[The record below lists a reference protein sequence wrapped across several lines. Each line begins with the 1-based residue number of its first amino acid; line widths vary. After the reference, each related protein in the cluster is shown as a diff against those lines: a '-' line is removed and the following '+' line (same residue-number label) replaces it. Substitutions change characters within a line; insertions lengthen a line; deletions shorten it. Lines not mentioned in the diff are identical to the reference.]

1 MIVVKTMQKRA
12 CIGYY
17 IRMIAYYPALI
28 LRAGEKR
35 GAVNIPA
42 FDPGLS
48 ALQASASALNTS
60 AHNLANL
67 TTPDFEAKRV
77 VFEEAKPGVVAR
89 EAPTEQPVDM
99 AAEMIQQLNVRR
111 LSEAAIASLRAG
123 EELLGERLDRQG

>member
-1 MIVVKTMQKRA
+1 M
-12 CIGYY
+12 
-17 IRMIAYYPALI
+17 
-28 LRAGEKR
+28 
-35 GAVNIPA
+35 NIPA

-67 TTPDFEAKRV
+67 TTSDFEAKRV
-77 VFEEAKPGVVAR
+77 VFEEAKSGVVAR

-99 AAEMIQQLNVRR
+99 AAEMIQQLKVRR